1 MIFFRGTCL
10 AGPNP
15 VRIAGFRDDS
25 VRRSFLFL
33 VIASAFGAAR
43 CGSNAGGSP
52 TAPTS
57 AVAPSQGGAAAT
69 VQISVNPNPVPFS
82 GAPITDA
89 AECANYANTWFYDT
103 VLLENGGG
111 NVTFTSRVDLFDG
124 KTANNI
130 TGLKVVLGPHDTVV
144 LHTRWCSGASTGHSA
159 QSIFGG
165 VDGNGNAVTATGQVA
180 QLAGAGKQ

>member
-1 MIFFRGTCL
+1 MR
-10 AGPNP
+10 N
-15 VRIAGFRDDS
+15 AGFHDDS
-25 VRRSFLFL
+25 IRRTALVSRRALVFL
-33 VIASAFGAAR
+33 VIGSSFAAAR
-43 CGSNAGGSP
+43 CGSNSGGLP
-52 TAPTS
+52 TSPTS
-57 AVAPSQGGAAAT
+57 AAGSVQGGAAAT

-82 GAPITDA
+82 GAPITDT

-130 TGLKVVLGPHDTVV
+130 TGLKIVLGPHDTVV
-144 LHTRWCSGASTGHSA
+144 LHTRWCSGASTSHSA

-165 VDGNGNAVTATGQVA
+165 VDGNGTAVTATGQVA

>member
-1 MIFFRGTCL
+1 
-10 AGPNP
+10 
-15 VRIAGFRDDS
+15 VRNAGFHDDS
-25 VRRSFLFL
+25 IRRTALVSRRALVFL
-33 VIASAFGAAR
+33 VIGSSFAAAR
-43 CGSNAGGSP
+43 CSSNSGGLATS
-52 TAPTS
+52 PTS
-57 AVAPSQGGAAAT
+57 AAGSVQGGAAAT

-82 GAPITDA
+82 GAPITDT

-130 TGLKVVLGPHDTVV
+130 TGLKIVLGPHDTVV
-144 LHTRWCSGASTGHSA
+144 LHTRWCSGASTSHSA

-165 VDGNGNAVTATGQVA
+165 VDGNGTAVTATGQVA

>member
-1 MIFFRGTCL
+1 
-10 AGPNP
+10 
-15 VRIAGFRDDS
+15 V
-25 VRRSFLFL
+25 FL
-33 VIASAFGAAR
+33 VIGSSFAAAR
-43 CGSNAGGSP
+43 CSSNSGGLATS
-52 TAPTS
+52 PTS
-57 AVAPSQGGAAAT
+57 AAGSVQGGAAAT

-82 GAPITDA
+82 GAPITDT

-130 TGLKVVLGPHDTVV
+130 TGLKIVLGPHDTVV
-144 LHTRWCSGASTGHSA
+144 LHTRWCSGASTSHSA

-165 VDGNGNAVTATGQVA
+165 VDGNGTAVTATGQVA